1 MREESMAKSGK
12 NTFLLDRYDEVG
24 HDPTYVGTHRRER
37 SSWSLF
43 APIGI
48 GLGAVVV
55 LVLAGLWFVDRS
67 DDYLEI
73 DALEVPVIAGEP
85 PEEEPVVIEPET
97 PAEVEPVRDPA
108 QIDTEGLTLTVLNGT
123 DTPGLAAEAGERLL
137 AAGWPEATATNADSA
152 DVAESVVAY
161 QDDADRGIALGIA
174 EILGIAADAV
184 VQTSAYAG
192 ARVTVLLG
200 GDYVATQ
207 ST

>member
-1 MREESMAKSGK
+1 MAKSGK
-12 NTFLLDRYDEVG
+12 NTFLLDRYDEVR

-67 DDYLEI
+67 DDHLQI
-73 DALEVPVIAGEP
+73 DALDIPVIAGEA
-85 PEEEPVVIEPET
+85 PEEAPVVLEPET
-97 PAEVEPVRDPA
+97 PAEVEPVRDPT

-123 DTPGLAAEAGERLL
+123 DTTGLAAQAGERLV
-137 AAGWPEATATNADSA
+137 AAGWPEPTATNADSS
-152 DVAESVVAY
+152 DIAESVVAY

-174 EILGIAADAV
+174 EILGVAADQV
-184 VQTSAYAG
+184 VQTTAYPG

-200 GDYVATQ
+200 SDYASTQAT
-207 ST
+207 

>member
-1 MREESMAKSGK
+1 MAKSGK
-12 NTFLLDRYDEVG
+12 NTFLLDRYDEVR

-48 GLGAVVV
+48 ALGAVVV

-67 DDYLEI
+67 DDYLQI
-73 DALEVPVIAGEP
+73 DAVDVPVIAGEA
-85 PEEEPVVIEPET
+85 PEEAPVVLEPEA
-97 PAEVEPVRDPA
+97 PVEVEPVRDPT

-123 DTPGLAAEAGERLL
+123 DTTGLAAQAGERLV
-137 AAGWPEATATNADSA
+137 AAGWPEPTATNADSS
-152 DVAESVVAY
+152 DIAESVVAY

-174 EILGIAADAV
+174 EILGVAADQV
-184 VQTSAYAG
+184 VQTTAYPG

-200 GDYVATQ
+200 GDYADTQAT
-207 ST
+207 

>member
-1 MREESMAKSGK
+1 MTKSGK
-12 NTFLLDRYDEVG
+12 NTFLLDRYDEVR

-67 DDYLEI
+67 DDYLQI
-73 DALEVPVIAGEP
+73 DALDVPVIAGEAP
-85 PEEEPVVIEPET
+85 DEAPVVVEPET
-97 PAEVEPVRDPA
+97 PAEVEPVRDPT

-123 DTPGLAAEAGERLL
+123 DTTGLAAQAGERLV
-137 AAGWPEATATNADSA
+137 AAGWPEPTATNADSS
-152 DVAESVVAY
+152 DIAESVVAY

-174 EILGIAADAV
+174 EILGVAADQV
-184 VQTSAYAG
+184 VQTTAYPG

-200 GDYVATQ
+200 GDYASTQAT
-207 ST
+207 

>member
-1 MREESMAKSGK
+1 
-12 NTFLLDRYDEVG
+12 
-24 HDPTYVGTHRRER
+24 
-37 SSWSLF
+37 
-43 APIGI
+43 
-48 GLGAVVV
+48 
-55 LVLAGLWFVDRS
+55 
-67 DDYLEI
+67 
-73 DALEVPVIAGEP
+73 
-85 PEEEPVVIEPET
+85 
-97 PAEVEPVRDPA
+97 
-108 QIDTEGLTLTVLNGT
+108 LTLTVLNGT
-123 DTPGLAAEAGERLL
+123 DTAGLAAEAGERLV

-152 DVAESVVAY
+152 DIAESVVAY

>member
-1 MREESMAKSGK
+1 MAKSGK

-85 PEEEPVVIEPET
+85 PEEGPVVIEPET
-97 PAEVEPVRDPA
+97 PVEVEPVRDPA
-108 QIDTEGLTLTVLNGT
+108 QIDTAGLTLTVLNGT
-123 DTPGLAAEAGERLL
+123 DTAGLAAEAGERLV
-137 AAGWPEATATNADSA
+137 AAGWPEVTATNADSA

>member
-1 MREESMAKSGK
+1 MAKSGK
-12 NTFLLDRYDEVG
+12 NTFLLDRYDEVR

-67 DDYLEI
+67 DDYLQI
-73 DALEVPVIAGEP
+73 DALDVPVIAGEAP
-85 PEEEPVVIEPET
+85 DEAPVVVEPET
-97 PAEVEPVRDPA
+97 PAEVEPVRDPT

-123 DTPGLAAEAGERLL
+123 DTTGLAAQAGERLV
-137 AAGWPEATATNADSA
+137 AAGWPEPTATNADRS
-152 DVAESVVAY
+152 DIAESVVAY

-174 EILGIAADAV
+174 EILGVAADQV
-184 VQTSAYAG
+184 VQTTAYPG

-200 GDYVATQ
+200 GDYASTQAT
-207 ST
+207 

>member
-1 MREESMAKSGK
+1 MAKSGK
-12 NTFLLDRYDEVG
+12 NTFLLDRYDDVG

-48 GLGAVVV
+48 GLGVVVV

-67 DDYLEI
+67 DDYLAI
-73 DALEVPVIAGEP
+73 DALDVPVIAGEAP
-85 PEEEPVVIEPET
+85 GESPDESLVAAEPE
-97 PAEVEPVRDPA
+97 AAVDAEPVRDPT

-123 DTPGLAAEAGERLL
+123 GTAGLAARAGERLV
-137 AAGWPEATATNADSA
+137 AAGWPEPTATNADSA

-161 QDDADRGIALGIA
+161 QEDADRGIALGIA
-174 EILGIAADAV
+174 EILGVPADQV
-184 VQTSAYAG
+184 VQTAAYPG

-200 GDYVATQ
+200 ANYVDTQ

>member
-1 MREESMAKSGK
+1 MAKSGK
-12 NTFLLDRYDEVG
+12 NTFLLDRYDDVG

-67 DDYLEI
+67 DDYLAIE
-73 DALEVPVIAGEP
+73 ALDIPVIAGEAP
-85 PEEEPVVIEPET
+85 GATPDEAPAAAEPEA
-97 PAEVEPVRDPA
+97 PAEAEPVRDPA

-123 DTPGLAAEAGERLL
+123 GTAGLAARAGERLV
-137 AAGWPEATATNADSA
+137 AAGWPEPTATNADSA

-174 EILGIAADAV
+174 EVLGVPADQV
-184 VQTSAYAG
+184 VQTAAYPG

-200 GDYVATQ
+200 ANYVDTQ